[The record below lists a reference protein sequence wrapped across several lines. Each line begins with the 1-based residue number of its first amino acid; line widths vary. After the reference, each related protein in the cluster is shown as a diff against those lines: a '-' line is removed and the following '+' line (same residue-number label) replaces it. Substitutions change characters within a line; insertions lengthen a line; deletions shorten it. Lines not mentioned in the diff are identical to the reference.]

1 MRRRTWLQLCALFAT
16 QALARGHA
24 APGSGGSVIVIG
36 AGMAGLAA
44 ARELQ
49 RAGYTVQVLEARDRI
64 GGRIHTSR
72 AWKGAPM
79 DLGASWIH
87 ESEGNPLTALAREA
101 GARTVATHY
110 DRSIGYGRS
119 GRPFSDAETR
129 RLEALQEQ
137 IEAIIEEAQEA
148 DADRPL
154 RAAVEAGLDWPSLS
168 RGDREL
174 AELLLNS
181 TIEHEY
187 AGSLRELSTWWWDD
201 GAGFDGEDVLF
212 PDGFG
217 AVTDHLAQ
225 GLDIRT
231 GQPVER
237 IAWDAAGVTVAA
249 GRSTLRAEHVVV
261 SVPLGV
267 LKSGAIEFSPGL
279 PEPKRKAIATLR
291 MGVLNKCFLR
301 FPRAFWPGE
310 VDWIERVPERP
321 GEWTEW
327 VSFVRAAGQP
337 VLLGFNAAD
346 YGRSIEALDDEA
358 IVAGAMRALRQLYGK
373 DIPDP
378 SGHQITRWASDPY
391 ALGSY
396 SFNPVGSHPKMRDEL
411 AASVAGRLHFAGE
424 ATHRKHFATTHGAF
438 LSGLRAARA
447 ISAG

>member
-1 MRRRTWLQLCALFAT
+1 MRRRDWLKLCGLLAAQAAT
-16 QALARGHA
+16 GVHA
-24 APGSGGSVIVIG
+24 AAGSAGRVIVVG
-36 AGMAGLAA
+36 AGLSGLAA
-44 ARELQ
+44 ACELR
-49 RAGYTVQVLEARDRI
+49 RAGYAVEVLEARERI
-64 GGRIHTSR
+64 GGRVHTSR

-101 GARTVATHY
+101 GARTVATDY
-110 DRSIGYGRS
+110 DSSIGYGRS
-119 GRPFSDAETR
+119 GRPFGDAETR

-137 IEAIIEEAQEA
+137 IEAVIEAAQDA
-148 DADRPL
+148 DTDRPL

-181 TIEHEY
+181 TIEQKY
-187 AGSLRELSTWWWDD
+187 SGSLRELSTWWWDD
-201 GAGFDGEDVLF
+201 DAGFDGEDVLF

-217 AVTDHLAQ
+217 ALADHLARD
-225 GLDIRT
+225 LDIRT

-237 IAWDAAGVTVAA
+237 IAWDAAGVTVDA
-249 GRSTLRAEHVVV
+249 GRRTLRAEHVVV

-267 LKSGAIEFSPGL
+267 LKSGAIEFTPGL
-279 PEPKRKAIATLR
+279 PEPKRKAIAALR

-327 VSFVRAAGQP
+327 VSFVRAVGQP

-346 YGRSIEALDDEA
+346 YGRSIEALGDEA

-391 ALGSY
+391 AQGSY
-396 SFNPVGSHPKMRDEL
+396 SFNPVGSHPKMRDDL
-411 AASVAGRLHFAGE
+411 AASVGGRLHFAGE
-424 ATHRKHFATTHGAF
+424 ATARKHFATTHGAY

-447 ISAG
+447 VSGG